1 MLLMFFATWVL
12 KKTLKQEHVAFS
24 RRRLF
29 TLGEDRMGMASK
41 ETIDLR
47 SDTVTL
53 PTEEMLEAIRHAELG
68 DDVYGEDPTVKK
80 LEEMAAEKI
89 GKEAALLVTSGTQ
102 ANLVSLMNN
111 AKRGDLVFLEA
122 ESHIYWYEG
131 GGVSAIAGLLPWL
144 VKGHWG
150 AIKPE
155 DIEAAIRPKN
165 IHFPEPSLICIENTH
180 NRYGGTIVT
189 PTQMRAISEVAKKHG
204 LKFYLDGARI
214 FNAAVALKT
223 NVREFTKHVDN
234 LMFCL
239 SKSLSCPVG
248 SVVVGDQ
255 QFIEKA
261 RKTRKVLGGGMR
273 QAGIIAATGIVALE
287 KMIDR
292 LEEDHRNGRRLAEG
306 IAKIKGVKVDL
317 EAVQTNMVR
326 FDMSALGVSDQ
337 LFVQKLRERGVLVSV
352 MDKNS
357 IRMVTHRGIEKI
369 HIEKAINAIG
379 SVAEE
384 AHSKT
389 KA

>member
-1 MLLMFFATWVL
+1 
-12 KKTLKQEHVAFS
+12 
-24 RRRLF
+24 
-29 TLGEDRMGMASK
+29 MGMASK

-53 PTEEMLEAIRHAELG
+53 PTEEMLEAIRHAQLG

-80 LEEMAAEKI
+80 LEEMAAEKM

-131 GGVSAIAGLLPWL
+131 GGISAVAGLLPWL
-144 VKGHWG
+144 IRGHLG

-189 PTQMRAISEVAKKHG
+189 PSQMRGVSEVAKKHG

-223 NVREFTKHVDN
+223 DVREFTKHVDN

-273 QAGIIAATGIVALE
+273 QAGIIAAAGIVALE

-292 LEEDHRNGRRLAEG
+292 LEEDHRNARRLAEG

-317 EAVQTNMVR
+317 KAVQTNMVR

-337 LFVQKLRERGVLVSV
+337 LFVQELRESGVLVSV
-352 MDKNS
+352 MGKNS

-369 HIEKAINAIG
+369 HIEKAIDAIG
-379 SVAEE
+379 SVAEKVR
-384 AHSKT
+384 SKT